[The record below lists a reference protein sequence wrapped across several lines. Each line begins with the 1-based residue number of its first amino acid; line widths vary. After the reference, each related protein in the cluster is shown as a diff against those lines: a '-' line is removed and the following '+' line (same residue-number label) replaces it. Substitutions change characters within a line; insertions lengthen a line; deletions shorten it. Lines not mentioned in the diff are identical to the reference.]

1 MSRKINASV
10 RNEQLVY
17 CVKVVYKKVCLF
29 GIFRRNAYFCVE
41 MMKHKFLL
49 LTTILASCL
58 SVWGQGKPT
67 DLTTVPDLQLL
78 GTQLLKGKQGS
89 IVAIKPSTGE
99 VLCLVSST
107 TSASMINRGITG
119 IYPPGSTFKVAQ
131 ALVMYTEGV
140 VDKSSLFACD
150 MGFYKDE
157 VRVGCHRH
165 ASPLKL
171 VEALAYSC
179 NSWFCQSFM
188 SMIGNTDKYRSY
200 WRAMNMWHDYM
211 QSMGFGHTLG
221 IDMKNE
227 AAGLMPDG
235 AWMMKKYGENWTERN
250 VMYLAMGQGQLTV
263 TPLQLCNLAATIA
276 NRGYYY
282 TPYIHPSTARKYPV
296 KYSTKQYT
304 KASREAYDQVV
315 AGMRA
320 AVVKGTASAMN
331 VREYSICGKTGTVE
345 NAGADHSAFIGFAP
359 MYNPQIAIAVYVENG
374 GFGADVAA
382 PIAGAIIKAY
392 LKK

>member
-1 MSRKINASV
+1 MRVHKI
-10 RNEQLVY
+10 
-17 CVKVVYKKVCLF
+17 
-29 GIFRRNAYFCVE
+29 
-41 MMKHKFLL
+41 LL
-49 LTTILASCL
+49 LTAAMLSCV
-58 SVWGQGKPT
+58 SVWGQKQEV
-67 DLTTVPDLQLL
+67 DLTTVPALQEL
-78 GTQLLKGKQGS
+78 GNKLLKGKQGS

-131 ALVMYTEGV
+131 ALMMYTEGV
-140 VDKSSLFACD
+140 VDKESSFGCD
-150 MGFYKDE
+150 LGFYKDE
-157 VRVGCHRH
+157 VKVGCHRH
-165 ASPLKL
+165 ASPLNL
-171 VEALAYSC
+171 VNALAYSC
-179 NSWFCQSFM
+179 NAWFCQSFM
-188 SMIGNTDKYRSY
+188 SMIGNTERYRSY
-200 WRAMNMWHDYM
+200 WRAMNTWNEYM

-235 AWMMKKYGENWTERN
+235 QWMMKKYGENWTEKN

-282 TPYIHPSTARKYPV
+282 TPYIHPSTARKNPV

-304 KASREAYDQVV
+304 KASREAYDQVI

-320 AVVKGTASAMN
+320 AVVKGTATGIN
-331 VREYSICGKTGTVE
+331 TREYSICGKTGTVE
-345 NAGADHSAFIGFAP
+345 NSGADHSAFIGFAP

-382 PIAGAIIKAY
+382 PIAASIIKAY
-392 LKK
+392 IKK